1 MCKTLN
7 SSGSGTFH
15 TCRWKQEQEH
25 HSHRQFV
32 LDSFARIKDIV
43 SQSGDW
49 LHANTVVDWITTVN
63 SPTDLKTVLI
73 HSRWLDFAMQQPPV
87 VGFDASQQYRSSVS
101 ANCSFICL
109 LHFPR
114 AILFRK
120 YTNIYLFTFRTNTK
134 WLRIQFVD
142 VSNIKW
148 INEYVI

>member
-15 TCRWKQEQEH
+15 TCHRKQEQEQEH
-25 HSHRQFV
+25 FLFCFSLTSSVRIGFV
-32 LDSFARIKDIV
+32 RIKDNVIL
-43 SQSGDW
+43 SGDW

-73 HSRWLDFAMQQPPV
+73 HNRWLDFAMQQPPV
-87 VGFDASQQYRSSVS
+87 VGIDASQQYGSSVS

-120 YTNIYLFTFRTNTK
+120 YTNILVYVSYKHKMVTHT
-134 WLRIQFVD
+134 LRRCFKYKMD
-142 VSNIKW
+142 
-148 INEYVI
+148 